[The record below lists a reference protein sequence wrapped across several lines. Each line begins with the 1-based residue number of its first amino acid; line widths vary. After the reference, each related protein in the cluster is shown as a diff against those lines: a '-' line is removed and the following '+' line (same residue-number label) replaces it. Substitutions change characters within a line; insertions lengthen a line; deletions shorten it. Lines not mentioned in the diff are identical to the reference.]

1 MENEFKRLK
10 ITKLIDPEEDAHGV
24 KKYPHHLDQ
33 TPNNNAS
40 FKQESICKAL
50 YGKSKATSSSKIY
63 SNFRSL
69 IQKSKK

>member
-10 ITKLIDPEEDAHGV
+10 ITKLIDAEEYAHGV

-40 FKQESICKAL
+40 FKQESIYKAL
-50 YGKSKATSSSKIY
+50 YGKSKSTCLVFFLFPI
-63 SNFRSL
+63 
-69 IQKSKK
+69 KK